1 MFAGREQFAEKRPS
15 WLVTGSWHV
24 LSHYVLNSNLRFSIA
39 WAEKGLLLQRRALI
53 LKGSSME
60 VTESQ
65 GKKGSRE
72 PDVRRPQHQ
81 AARVVVGPGVCLP
94 CVWTLSFISLL
105 AIPVTCRRA
114 AVSGYR

>member
-24 LSHYVLNSNLRFSIA
+24 LSHYVLNSNLRFSPA
-39 WAEKGLLLQRRALI
+39 WAVKGLLRRCCALT

-81 AARVVVGPGVCLP
+81 AARVSWVLVCACP
-94 CVWTLSFISLL
+94 
-105 AIPVTCRRA
+105 
-114 AVSGYR
+114 VSGL